1 MMRRL
6 GQVQRGFSLSV
17 KNISVLLCG
26 APSAPLGLT
35 ARDRSLVSGRS
46 IAGPL
51 TDARPT
57 RAADARKP
65 TQRAGRF
72 RGTARPAHVRH
83 YCKRE
88 CARRSVMLAVCLCGR
103 QRAEAHSRPRRE
115 QVMKRS
121 GSREHRACSSR
132 PSHGAEPVLQRSARP
147 VRHSIRV
154 PAAEQ
159 RDPAS
164 QGERIRHRAS
174 QKSRWSSCRSVR
186 AASRTTRGALGT
198 MRASAVEFGR
208 RRRRTVDLYRRL
220 VILSRPWRSKP
231 STQSARAR

>member
-1 MMRRL
+1 MRRL
-6 GQVQRGFSLSV
+6 GQVQRGLSLSV

-26 APSAPLGLT
+26 APSAPLGLS
-35 ARDRSLVSGRS
+35 ARALSRLRTVD

-72 RGTARPAHVRH
+72 RGTARPARVWH

-88 CARRSVMLAVCLCGR
+88 CARRSVMLDVCLCGG
-103 QRAEAHSRPRRE
+103 QRVEAHSRPRRE

-132 PSHGAEPVLQRSARP
+132 SSHGAEPALQR
-147 VRHSIRV
+147 
-154 PAAEQ
+154 
-159 RDPAS
+159 
-164 QGERIRHRAS
+164 
-174 QKSRWSSCRSVR
+174 
-186 AASRTTRGALGT
+186 
-198 MRASAVEFGR
+198 
-208 RRRRTVDLYRRL
+208 
-220 VILSRPWRSKP
+220 
-231 STQSARAR
+231 

>member
-1 MMRRL
+1 MVRTFRGQTHTATYAHGAGRDLAHMRCGGVNDASTGTSAARFL
-6 GQVQRGFSLSV
+6 ALRKKYLRPSLWSPV
-17 KNISVLLCG
+17 RAAV
-26 APSAPLGLT
+26 GLT

-72 RGTARPAHVRH
+72 RGTARSARVRH

-132 PSHGAEPVLQRSARP
+132 SSHGAEPALQRSARP
-147 VRHSIRV
+147 LRHQCC
-154 PAAEQ
+154 A
-159 RDPAS
+159 
-164 QGERIRHRAS
+164 
-174 QKSRWSSCRSVR
+174 
-186 AASRTTRGALGT
+186 
-198 MRASAVEFGR
+198 R
-208 RRRRTVDLYRRL
+208 R
-220 VILSRPWRSKP
+220 
-231 STQSARAR
+231 